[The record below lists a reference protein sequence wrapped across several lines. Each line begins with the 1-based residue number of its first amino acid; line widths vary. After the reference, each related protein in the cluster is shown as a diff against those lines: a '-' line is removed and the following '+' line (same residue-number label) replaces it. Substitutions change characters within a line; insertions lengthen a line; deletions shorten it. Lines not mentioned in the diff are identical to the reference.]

1 MWYAN
6 CFFTISGNINKEE
19 MIMKRIKILLLVL
32 CTAVMLLGLT
42 LSASASTI
50 TITPSTTPVWYGD
63 TTSEPS
69 AADIVAKV
77 GYMDTLDLLYK
88 SNVGGSEDGTYAAS
102 YDTNYNSND
111 PEDATITYVQAPS
124 ISTDYKALYLL
135 VKDGN
140 HTPQWYVFNLLDV
153 NGVVWNRTDT
163 IYIQDFWTGQGAISN
178 VAIFGGETEP
188 PPGPNP
194 SPEPATLLL
203 LGLGLVGLA
212 GTRRNFKC

>member
-1 MWYAN
+1 
-6 CFFTISGNINKEE
+6 
-19 MIMKRIKILLLVL
+19 MKRNKILLLVL

-42 LSASASTI
+42 LSASALTI
-50 TITPSTTPVWYGD
+50 ITPSTTPVWYGS
-63 TTSEPS
+63 TTDEPS
-69 AADIVAKV
+69 AEDIATKV
-77 GYMDTLDLLYK
+77 GYADTLYLLYK
-88 SNVGGSEDGTYAAS
+88 SDAPNTSPLVGSDSGPYAAS
-102 YDTNYNSND
+102 YNTTFDSID
-111 PEDATITYVQAPS
+111 PEDATIEYVQPDY

-153 NGVVWNRTDT
+153 NGDVWNRTDT
-163 IYIQDFWTGQGAISN
+163 IYIQDFWKVPPGGAISN
-178 VAIFGGETEP
+178 VAIFGGYTEL

-212 GTRRNFKC
+212 GARRNFKG